1 MANIFAPGGQ
11 ELATVKDIV
20 RPNLLANSKKCEMR
34 TPAGNIQF
42 GKFITLSS
50 NNQGSIYLSD
60 SDVNKGIKKDGTTY
74 LPIEQNTYY
83 TQTLWFT
90 TDAQVD
96 SSNFS
101 SNFLFYS
108 SNGSRY
114 ILSGVEVHQ
123 IVGNQYKV
131 SGYFNSKTNSDFD
144 LGYIIN
150 FTQCLKITSTAQI
163 RFDALK
169 IEKGTES
176 TDWCPAYD
184 DYVMQSDL
192 DDLKAQIEQLKSK

>member
-20 RPNLLANSKKCEMR
+20 RPNLLANSKKCEMK
-34 TPAGNIQF
+34 TPVGNIQF

-50 NNQGSIYLSD
+50 NNPGSIYLSD
-60 SDVNKGIKKDGTTY
+60 ADVNKGIKKDGTTY

-90 TDAQVD
+90 TDAQFD
-96 SSNFS
+96 SSNFP
-101 SNFLFYS
+101 SNFIFYS
-108 SNGSRY
+108 SNGSQY

-144 LGYIIN
+144 LGYISHFN
-150 FTQCLKITSTAQI
+150 QCLKITSTAQI

-169 IEKGTES
+169 VEKGTES

>member
-20 RPNLLANSKKCEMR
+20 RPNLLANSKKSEMN
-34 TPAGNIQF
+34 TPAGIIQF
-42 GKFITLSS
+42 GKFITLTP
-50 NNQGSIYLSD
+50 NNQGSIFLTD
-60 SDVNKGIKKDGTTY
+60 ADVNKGIKKGGTTY

-90 TDAQVD
+90 TDAQVI
-96 SSNFS
+96 SSNFWE
-101 SNFLFYS
+101 NYFFYS
-108 SNGSRY
+108 TNKSRY
-114 ILSGVEVHQ
+114 LLSNVEVHQ
-123 IVGNQYKV
+123 VVGNQYKV

-144 LGYIIN
+144 LGYITNI
-150 FTQCLKITSTAQI
+150 TECLNITSTAQI

-169 IEKGTES
+169 VEKGTES

-192 DDLKAQIEQLKSK
+192 DNLKEQIEQLKSK